1 MTRKKRRYK
10 NQQRPNP
17 PVEEHKP
24 EPQQE
29 EPEED
34 QKITRYKAVVRSPL
48 GEWWHENYKRVRL
61 FSLIGVGVLIVGWL
75 LFELFNLI
83 F

>member
-10 NQQRPNP
+10 NHQRPNP

-24 EPQQE
+24 EPQE